1 MKDHQRIKITMNNN
15 QFGFE
20 KNKQQI
26 ILWLHSMIPVILR
39 EQKVITEEIFLHKT
53 KQHTHVCLN

>member
-1 MKDHQRIKITMNNN
+1 MKAHQQIKITMNSN

-26 ILWLHSMIPVILR
+26 IPWLHSIIPVILR
-39 EQKVITEEIFLHKT
+39 EQKVITEEIFLHT
-53 KQHTHVCLN
+53 MKQHTNVCLN

>member
-1 MKDHQRIKITMNNN
+1 MKANQQIKITMNSN

-26 ILWLHSMIPVILR
+26 IRWLHSMMPVILQ
-39 EQKVITEEIFLHKT
+39 EQKVITETIFLNAT
-53 KQHTHVCLN
+53 KQHTNVCLN